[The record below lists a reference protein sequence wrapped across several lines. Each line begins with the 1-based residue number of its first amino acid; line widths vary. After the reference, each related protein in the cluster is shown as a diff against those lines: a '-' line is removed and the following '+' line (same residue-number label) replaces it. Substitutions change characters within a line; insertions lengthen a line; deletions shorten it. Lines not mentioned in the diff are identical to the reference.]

1 MTCSDGRVTRP
12 HGINGSFLPSTP
24 DQGPY
29 YSCYAA
35 SSAAMFTARLWIRY
49 PDVRERWQREQTRVS
64 FGWATL
70 CSYLNN
76 GCNLPPKM
84 GGGDS
89 YWVMADIAERGA
101 KTDACIPDKCIPQ
114 NKSAP
119 HKDARCS
126 ASALGLMSWR
136 TASWRMENLQSF
148 GGLVL
153 GCVETNFA
161 SGY

>member
-1 MTCSDGRVTRP
+1 
-12 HGINGSFLPSTP
+12 
-24 DQGPY
+24 
-29 YSCYAA
+29 
-35 SSAAMFTARLWIRY
+35 
-49 PDVRERWQREQTRVS
+49 
-64 FGWATL
+64 
-70 CSYLNN
+70 
-76 GCNLPPKM
+76 M

-126 ASALGLMSWR
+126 ASSLSLMSWR
-136 TASWRMENLQSF
+136 TASWRMENLQIF

-153 GCVETNFA
+153 GCIETKFCKQILNMRLAAFFKIYKICTLPHRGNLRILA
-161 SGY
+161 KSRFENQQFS